1 MSISFEI
8 EHSPTPERNILTQ
21 NNTKDTINNIET
33 NQKITSYIHK
43 PTEHVDKITP
53 IIQQI
58 APFHRSKENILQY
71 IYDAFDKIRY
81 ANDYKP
87 LRILDGTAGTG
98 SISRMFIPFAK
109 ELHVNDNEYY
119 AHILN
124 RTYVDIPDK
133 DMRMIT
139 QLHMDN
145 MNYIATHGPFVTDG
159 PIQKKYSPKDTQ
171 NIQKGEPCFF
181 TRENAIIL
189 DTLKEYVVKNIIVA
203 HMYVYLG
210 AIIRAALKHANIED
224 GHFQKYR
231 KDKNGCGTF
240 FINDETKRPYKNVMD
255 VIQLEMPEWY
265 DTEVDCKINF
275 YNKNIL
281 ELIKEFDNNSL
292 DVIFLDPPV
301 NNQVHYRKHYK
312 VLNEIART
320 RKTMKLKDMPPH
332 SNLLYDRESA
342 IMAFTNFIKIALKKT
357 KYVIIS
363 FSPDGI
369 ISENDWINIVK
380 ETQVCIKM
388 FQIRHKQKNN
398 ASTEEYTQ
406 PNTTKTNYELL
417 YVLRNF

>member
-1 MSISFEI
+1 
-8 EHSPTPERNILTQ
+8 
-21 NNTKDTINNIET
+21 
-33 NQKITSYIHK
+33 
-43 PTEHVDKITP
+43 
-53 IIQQI
+53 
-58 APFHRSKENILQY
+58 
-71 IYDAFDKIRY
+71 
-81 ANDYKP
+81 
-87 LRILDGTAGTG
+87 
-98 SISRMFIPFAK
+98 
-109 ELHVNDNEYY
+109 
-119 AHILN
+119 
-124 RTYVDIPDK
+124 
-133 DMRMIT
+133 
-139 QLHMDN
+139 MDN

-240 FINDETKRPYKNVMD
+240 FVDDETKQPYKNVMD

-312 VLNEIART
+312 ILNELART

-332 SNLLYDRESA
+332 SSLLYDRESA
-342 IMAFTNFIKIALKKT
+342 IMAFTNFIRIALKKT
-357 KYVIIS
+357 KYIIIS

-398 ASTEEYTQ
+398 ASTEEYAQ